1 MRIHVLDRVHERHLE
16 LCEEDVVTALRS
28 VMVDAQRDD
37 GAWMAVGLDGHGR
50 NVEMLYRVHG
60 EDVVIYHAF
69 TPPTR
74 KFMRQ
79 IDQLRSGR

>member
-1 MRIHVLDRVHERHLE
+1 MLIHVLGRVHERHPE
-16 LCEEDVVTALRS
+16 LSEEDVVTALRS

-50 NVEMLYRVHG
+50 NVEILYRVSG
-60 EDVVIYHAF
+60 RDVVVYHAF

-74 KFMRQ
+74 KFRAELGR
-79 IDQLRSGR
+79 LRRK